1 MKKLISLLLV
11 LTMVLCVAAF
21 AEDNPDGL
29 DDSLLNA
36 ESIKIG
42 YAVTLTGASST
53 IGVQS
58 QRGLE
63 LAVNRINEAGG
74 IYGKPIEVITYDD
87 GGTSETAIKVVTRL
101 IEDDDV
107 DILIGPFGSNSIMA
121 CGDYIEEA
129 EVPMMGV
136 PVGAAWLRQ
145 GWTYLFRATAST
157 YSMVMQAAE
166 LIKSMDVKTLAIYN
180 VNEEYGN
187 TSKNDMIEK
196 LKADNADIEIVLEEV
211 WKNGD
216 TDYTSQSARIAEVNP
231 DAVYVIG
238 WANDLGALLKQLRQG
253 GYEGI
258 VVGDNAFTSLKMR
271 EVAGEAA
278 NGAYFTAAYILP
290 STYEDIDND
299 PAFSDP
305 LMNDYLH
312 LYYDNYGELP
322 TDDNAFRSFD
332 AINIIAE
339 GIKIAKSLDGEALR
353 DAFSGIHDFQCLVGT
368 MDYRGNNGEGIT
380 GARMYVIEDGKSVEY
395 FIEG

>member
-1 MKKLISLLLV
+1 MKKLVSLLLV
-11 LTMVLCVAAF
+11 LVMMLCATAF
-21 AEDNPDGL
+21 AEAIPDDL
-29 DDSLLNA
+29 DDSLANA
-36 ESIKIG
+36 DSIKIG

-58 QRGLE
+58 QRGLT
-63 LAVNRINEAGG
+63 LAVDKINAAGG

-87 GGTSETAIKVVTRL
+87 GGTAETAIKAVTRL
-101 IEDDDV
+101 IEEDDV

-121 CGDYIEEA
+121 CGDYIEES

-157 YSMVMQAAE
+157 YSMVMQGAE
-166 LIKSMDVKTLAIYN
+166 LLESLGIKTLAIYN

-196 LKADNADIEIVLEEV
+196 IKADDCGIDIVLEEV

-216 TDYTSQSARIAEVNP
+216 TDYTSQSARITETNP

-238 WANDLGALLKQLRQG
+238 WANDLGALLKQLRQA

-258 VVGDNAFTSLKMR
+258 VVGDNAFTSLTMR

-290 STYEDIDND
+290 ATYEDIDED

-305 LMNDYLH
+305 LINDYLH
-312 LYYDNYGELP
+312 LYYDTYGELP
-322 TDDNAFRSFD
+322 TDDNAYRSYD

-339 GIKIAKSLDGEALR
+339 GIKNAKSLEGEALR
-353 DAFSGIHDFQCLVGT
+353 DAFLEIHDFECLVGT

-380 GARMYVIEDGKSVEY
+380 GCRMYRIENGKSVEY
-395 FIEG
+395 KIEE